1 MVEISGLDAESD
13 ILEDCEEGELS
24 KDIAKVYS
32 YPDHILHEKSIK
44 ELKLLVRFWNESQN
58 FTE

>member
-32 YPDHILHEKSIK
+32 YPDHVLHEKNIK
-44 ELKLLVRFWNESQN
+44 ELKLLVRFLNETHN